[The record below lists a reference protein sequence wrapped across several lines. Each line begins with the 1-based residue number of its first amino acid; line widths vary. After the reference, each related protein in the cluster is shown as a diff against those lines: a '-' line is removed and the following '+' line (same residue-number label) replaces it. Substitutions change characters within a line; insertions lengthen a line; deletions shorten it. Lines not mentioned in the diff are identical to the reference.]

1 MPTTIINKLINDLK
15 SGKVFVYNNRKGNAV
30 YIKEIKNH
38 KIYYNKK
45 NTLRIS
51 DFCVTYRRYKKN
63 GGCSTND
70 LRKDFPEI
78 FGQQTGTP
86 CNATLFCK
94 LIEKYNT
101 TSTLSGSGL
110 KSDPYIIKY

>member
-1 MPTTIINKLINDLK
+1 MRILL
-15 SGKVFVYNNRKGNAV
+15 V

-38 KIYYNKK
+38 KIYYHTK
-45 NTLRIS
+45 NSLRVS
-51 DFCVTYRRYKKN
+51 DFCVTYRHYKKK

-78 FGQQTGTP
+78 YGQQIGTP

-101 TSTLSGSGL
+101 MSNLSGSGQ
-110 KSDPYIIKY
+110 KRDPYIINY